1 MDPTDLAN
9 LIAQR
14 KWVALAAVV
23 IGLIV
28 RLLKSD
34 TKIPVDVPPQLR
46 VWLALALGAA
56 SGALDKLVE
65 AGNTTWTTALLNGLV
80 AAVLAIVS
88 HNLVIDS
95 VRGGKELVVPG
106 LIKPGVSPSPG
117 NPPSIPP
124 TSIAGILLVG
134 ACMALGVSQ
143 QGCALFTP
151 ANIAKAEVI
160 AAKTADCLVEKQD
173 LPDEQAFLECG
184 VEAAERLIATNHLH
198 AVRAETTRHAHAAAN
213 IAAFE
218 AKVGCAHDG
227 GPK

>member
-9 LIAQR
+9 LIADR
-14 KWVALAAVV
+14 KWVAVAAVV

-28 RLLKSD
+28 RLLKTDS
-34 TKIPVDVPPQLR
+34 KLPIDVPPQLR
-46 VWLALALGAA
+46 VWLALALGGA

-95 VRGGKELVVPG
+95 MRGGKELPVPG
-106 LIKPGVSPSPG
+106 LIKPGVAPSPG
-117 NPPSIPP
+117 NPPTIPP
-124 TSIAGILLVG
+124 A
-134 ACMALGVSQ
+134 ALGVLLMIGATTLGLTSEA
-143 QGCALFTP
+143 CSLFTP
-151 ANIAKAEVI
+151 ANIAKAETIV
-160 AAKTADCLVEKQD
+160 AQTALCLVEHQD
-173 LPDEQAFLECG
+173 LSDEQALLICG
-184 VEAAERLIATNHLH
+184 VQAAEKVIATNHLH

-213 IAAFE
+213 IATFE